1 MNSSLLNPRALLAVS
16 TGAIITT
23 TSLLITFGLAGP
35 SAATVTA
42 SRVQNVLLLK
52 SDTRIRFQ
60 ADHNARLLTVPDAQ
74 LAQDSKGALD
84 GIEVTSSANGF
95 SLSLPYA
102 FTARLAGDA
111 RTITVQQ
118 DLTGSSPA
126 PSSNAAANATGSTTE
141 PPLNIDTSLAPPTTP
156 TPGSEGSSAA
166 PSSGTGTT
174 TGPSSGPTGSTTTGP
189 TGTETTPSGPAA
201 ARAGA
206 PSGSLDERLPLVIP
220 LSNASPAYVAGLLA
234 RAYNVRVEVDERQR
248 AVIIFVSKTDWPL
261 IKTFVADLDKARP
274 QVSFEAEVLEI
285 NQYATQSLGIDYRE
299 LFSLNFTEG
308 APPSLFKLGDVTRG
322 VFNVKLGL
330 DALKNTGAATVL
342 SRPSITTLDGLEA
355 RLNATQTT
363 PVVTAGTNG
372 VVQVNNVTTGITL
385 RFVPKVGPD
394 GMIESNLSI
403 AVSSPTGTTTQGVP
417 QYSSREAN
425 TTVRVR
431 DGEPII
437 IGGLYENRRTTS
449 SKGLPGLMDIPI
461 LGELFKTTVTDEHFT
476 DLVIVVTPRLVGGMT
491 AAGIAPRAQL
501 SDAASDRKVGD
512 SSLGRDPS
520 WLTGWTLSDVV
531 PGLRRREVLA
541 TGLN

>member
-16 TGAIITT
+16 TGAILTAS
-23 TSLLITFGLAGP
+23 SLLVSLGLAGP
-35 SAATVTA
+35 AAANVTA
-42 SRVQNVLLLK
+42 SKTQGAILLK

-60 ADHNARLLTVPDAQ
+60 ADHSIRALTVPDAQ
-74 LAQDSKGALD
+74 LAQDTKGALE
-84 GIEVTSSANGF
+84 GVEVTSSASGF
-95 SLSLPYA
+95 SLIFPYA

-111 RTITVQQ
+111 RTITVQE
-118 DLTGSSPA
+118 DRSSTAAGPSTPSEPTMNGGATNTPSETSTSGA
-126 PSSNAAANATGSTTE
+126 PEAPFS
-141 PPLNIDTSLAPPTTP
+141 PDTSLSPPTTP
-156 TPGSEGSSAA
+156 PSSSDPTTPGTEA
-166 PSSGTGTT
+166 PQN
-174 TGPSSGPTGSTTTGP
+174 GPTP
-189 TGTETTPSGPAA
+189 

-206 PSGSLDERLPLVIP
+206 PSGALDERLPLVIS
-220 LSNASPAYVAGLLA
+220 LGNASPAYVAGLLA

-248 AVIIFVSKTDWPL
+248 AVIIFVAKADWPL
-261 IKTFVADLDKARP
+261 IKAFVADLDKARP

-299 LFSLNFTEG
+299 LFSLNFTEL
-308 APPSLFKLGDVTRG
+308 APPSLFKLGDITRG
-322 VFNVKLGL
+322 VFNVKIGL

-363 PVVTAGTNG
+363 PVVTAGQNG

-437 IGGLYENRRTTS
+437 IGGLYENRHTTS

-461 LGELFKTTVTDEHFT
+461 LGELFKTTVTDDHFT

-491 AAGIAPRAQL
+491 TNTAPRTVSGSA
-501 SDAASDRKVGD
+501 GTD
-512 SSLGRDPS
+512 SSVQRDPS
-520 WLTGWTLSDVV
+520 WLTAWSLSDALPV
-531 PGLRRREVLA
+531 LRRREALA
-541 TGLN
+541 TSLH

>member
-1 MNSSLLNPRALLAVS
+1 MNSSPLNPRALLAVS
-16 TGAIITT
+16 TGAILTAS
-23 TSLLITFGLAGP
+23 SLLVSLGLAGP
-35 SAATVTA
+35 NAANVTA
-42 SRVQNVLLLK
+42 IRTPGAILLK

-60 ADHNARLLTVPDAQ
+60 ADHATHALTVPDAQ
-74 LAQDSKGALD
+74 LAQDTKGALE
-84 GIEVTSSANGF
+84 GVEVSSSASGF
-95 SLSLPYA
+95 SLIFPYA

-111 RTITVQQ
+111 RTITVQE
-118 DLTGSSPA
+118 DRSSTAGPTNASESSTANVATSPSGETPGSGVPQAPTSP
-126 PSSNAAANATGSTTE
+126 
-141 PPLNIDTSLAPPTTP
+141 DTSLSPQTTP
-156 TPGSEGSSAA
+156 PSTAPTSSDPATPGTEV
-166 PSSGTGTT
+166 PQN
-174 TGPSSGPTGSTTTGP
+174 GPT
-189 TGTETTPSGPAA
+189 PA
-201 ARAGA
+201 RVGA
-206 PSGSLDERLPLVIP
+206 PSGALDERLPLVIP

-234 RAYNVRVEVDERQR
+234 RAYNVRAEVDERQR
-248 AVIIFVSKTDWPL
+248 AVIIFVAKTDWPL

-308 APPSLFKLGDVTRG
+308 APPSLFKLGDITRG

-363 PVVTAGTNG
+363 PVVTAGQNG

-437 IGGLYENRRTTS
+437 IGGLYENRHTTS

-461 LGELFKTTVTDEHFT
+461 LGELFKTTVTDDHFT

-491 AAGIAPRAQL
+491 ANGAAPRAQPTDAVGNSSL
-501 SDAASDRKVGD
+501 SDVPR
-512 SSLGRDPS
+512 
-520 WLTGWTLSDVV
+520 WLTGWTLTDVV
-531 PGLRRREVLA
+531 PNLRRRESMA
-541 TGLN
+541 TGLH

>member
-16 TGAIITT
+16 TGAILTAS
-23 TSLLITFGLAGP
+23 SLLVSLGLAGP
-35 SAATVTA
+35 SAANVTA
-42 SRVQNVLLLK
+42 SKTQGAILLK
-52 SDTRIRFQ
+52 SETRIRFQ
-60 ADHNARLLTVPDAQ
+60 ADHSTRALSVPDAQ
-74 LAQDSKGALD
+74 LAQDTKGALE
-84 GIEVTSSANGF
+84 GVEVTSSASGF
-95 SLSLPYA
+95 SLIFPYA

-111 RTITVQQ
+111 RTITVQE
-118 DLTGSSPA
+118 DR
-126 PSSNAAANATGSTTE
+126 SSNPSASATPSESTTT
-141 PPLNIDTSLAPPTTP
+141 N
-156 TPGSEGSSAA
+156 AA
-166 PSSGTGTT
+166 
-174 TGPSSGPTGSTTTGP
+174 TGPSSGPTTGGVP
-189 TGTETTPSGPAA
+189 EAPSSPDTSLSPQTTPPSTPSSTAPSSSDPATPGIEATQNGPVA
-201 ARAGA
+201 ARVGA
-206 PSGSLDERLPLVIP
+206 PSGTLDERLPLVIP
-220 LSNASPAYVAGLLA
+220 LGNASPAYVAGLLA

-248 AVIIFVSKTDWPL
+248 AVIIFVAKTDWPL
-261 IKTFVADLDKARP
+261 IKTFVADLDRARP
-274 QVSFEAEVLEI
+274 QVSFEAEVLEV

-308 APPSLFKLGDVTRG
+308 APPSLFKLGDFTRG
-322 VFNVKLGL
+322 VFNIKIGL

-363 PVVTAGTNG
+363 PVVTAGQNG
-372 VVQVNNVTTGITL
+372 TVQVNNVTTGITL

-449 SKGLPGLMDIPI
+449 SKGLPGLMDIPF

-476 DLVIVVTPRLVGGMT
+476 DLVIVVTPRLVGGMS
-491 AAGIAPRAQL
+491 ANGAAPRAQ
-501 SDAASDRKVGD
+501 SPD
-512 SSLGRDPS
+512 SSVRRDPS
-520 WLTGWTLSDVV
+520 WLTAWTFSDVV
-531 PGLRRREVLA
+531 LPNLRRRELLP
-541 TGLN
+541 TQLN

>member
-1 MNSSLLNPRALLAVS
+1 
-16 TGAIITT
+16 
-23 TSLLITFGLAGP
+23 
-35 SAATVTA
+35 
-42 SRVQNVLLLK
+42 
-52 SDTRIRFQ
+52 
-60 ADHNARLLTVPDAQ
+60 
-74 LAQDSKGALD
+74 
-84 GIEVTSSANGF
+84 
-95 SLSLPYA
+95 
-102 FTARLAGDA
+102 
-111 RTITVQQ
+111 
-118 DLTGSSPA
+118 
-126 PSSNAAANATGSTTE
+126 
-141 PPLNIDTSLAPPTTP
+141 
-156 TPGSEGSSAA
+156 
-166 PSSGTGTT
+166 
-174 TGPSSGPTGSTTTGP
+174 
-189 TGTETTPSGPAA
+189 
-201 ARAGA
+201 
-206 PSGSLDERLPLVIP
+206 
-220 LSNASPAYVAGLLA
+220 
-234 RAYNVRVEVDERQR
+234 
-248 AVIIFVSKTDWPL
+248 
-261 IKTFVADLDKARP
+261 
-274 QVSFEAEVLEI
+274 VLEI

-308 APPSLFKLGDVTRG
+308 APPSLFKLGDITRG

-363 PVVTAGTNG
+363 PVVTAGQNG

-437 IGGLYENRRTTS
+437 IGGLYENRHTTS

-461 LGELFKTTVTDEHFT
+461 LGELFKTTVTDDHFT
-476 DLVIVVTPRLVGGMT
+476 DLVIVVTPRLVGGVT
-491 AAGIAPRAQL
+491 AAGVAPRAATT
-501 SDAASDRKVGD
+501 DAVGASSV
-512 SSLGRDPS
+512 RDVPG

-531 PGLRRREVLA
+531 PNLRRREVLT

>member
-1 MNSSLLNPRALLAVS
+1 MKLTPFNPRALLALS
-16 TGAIITT
+16 TGAIITAA
-23 TSLLITFGLAGP
+23 SLLVSLTLAGP
-35 SAATVTA
+35 SNAKVNITRTSSAI
-42 SRVQNVLLLK
+42 LLK

-60 ADHNARLLTVPDAQ
+60 ADHATRALSIPDAELMDDQ
-74 LAQDSKGALD
+74 KGALE
-84 GIEVTSSANGF
+84 GIEVITSASGF
-95 SLSLPYA
+95 KLTFPYA

-111 RTITVQQ
+111 RTITVQE
-118 DLTGSSPA
+118 DRS
-126 PSSNAAANATGSTTE
+126 SSNAAPGSANSTSSEVASNGVPET
-141 PPLNIDTSLAPPTTP
+141 PVSPDTSLSPPTTP
-156 TPGSEGSSAA
+156 APTSTTAPSSSDPTTPGSEAT
-166 PSSGTGTT
+166 P
-174 TGPSSGPTGSTTTGP
+174 TGPV
-189 TGTETTPSGPAA
+189 A

-206 PSGSLDERLPLVIP
+206 PSGALDERLPLVIP
-220 LSNASPAYVAGLLA
+220 LGNASPAYVAGLLA

-248 AVIIFVSKTDWPL
+248 AVIIFVAKADWPL
-261 IKTFVADLDKARP
+261 IKAFVADLDRARP
-274 QVSFEAEVLEI
+274 QVSFEAEVLEV

-299 LFSLNFTEG
+299 LFSININEG
-308 APPSLFKLGDVTRG
+308 DPGGIFKLGELKRG
-322 VFNVKLGL
+322 VFNVKIGL

-363 PVVTAGTNG
+363 PVVTAGQNG

-437 IGGLYENRRTTS
+437 IGGLYESRKTTS
-449 SKGLPGLMDIPI
+449 SKGLPGLMDIPF

-476 DLVIVVTPRLVGGMT
+476 DLVIVVTPRLVGGLT
-491 AAGIAPRAQL
+491 GASTTPRAQ
-501 SDAASDRKVGD
+501 SGNAVTGSG
-512 SSLGRDPS
+512 LGRAPS
-520 WLTGWTLSDVV
+520 WLTAWTLGDVV
-531 PGLRRREVLA
+531 PTLRRREAVTTSLH
-541 TGLN
+541 

>member
-52 SDTRIRFQ
+52 SDSRIRFQ
-60 ADHNARLLTVPDAQ
+60 ADHNARLLIVPDAQ
-74 LAQDSKGALD
+74 LAQDTKGALD

-95 SLSLPYA
+95 SLTLPYA

-126 PSSNAAANATGSTTE
+126 PGSNAATNATGSTTE

-156 TPGSEGSSAA
+156 TPTPGSTEGSSATPA
-166 PSSGTGTT
+166 SGTGTT
-174 TGPSSGPTGSTTTGP
+174 SGPT
-189 TGTETTPSGPAA
+189 TGTEAAPTGPVA

-206 PSGSLDERLPLVIP
+206 PSGSLDERLPLVIS

-248 AVIIFVSKTDWPL
+248 AVIIFVAKTDWPL

-308 APPSLFKLGDVTRG
+308 APPSLFKLGDITRG

-363 PVVTAGTNG
+363 PVVTAGQNG

-437 IGGLYENRRTTS
+437 IGGLYENRHTTS

-461 LGELFKTTVTDEHFT
+461 LGELFKTTVTDDHFT

-491 AAGIAPRAQL
+491 ANGMAPRAQTPV
-501 SDAASDRKVGD
+501 AVGD
-512 SSLGRDPS
+512 SSVRGMPG
-520 WLTGWTLSDVV
+520 WLTTWTLTDAL
-531 PGLRRREVLA
+531 PNLRRREVLA